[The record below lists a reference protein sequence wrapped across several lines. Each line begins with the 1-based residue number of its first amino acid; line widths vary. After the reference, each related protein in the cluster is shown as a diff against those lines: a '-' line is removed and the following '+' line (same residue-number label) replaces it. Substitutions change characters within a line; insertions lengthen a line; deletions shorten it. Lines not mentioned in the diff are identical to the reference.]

1 MKNYTEIE
9 TWIKKVINSC
19 KSQEQITTANKLINN
34 FDNQLKNKNIVEYW
48 REYQYTIINP
58 LEVYLNKKRKEIL

>member
-1 MKNYTEIE
+1 MKNCTEIE

-19 KSQEQITTANKLINN
+19 KTQEQITTANKLINN

>member
-19 KSQEQITTANKLINN
+19 KTQEQITTANKLINN

-48 REYQYTIINP
+48 GEYQYTIINP

>member
-9 TWIKKVINSC
+9 IWIKKVINSC
-19 KSQEQITTANKLINN
+19 KTQEQITTANKLINN